1 MGGLRAGELPCTG
14 RRRPSSRVVA
24 DSHALVWF
32 TRGSSKLSTTAAEAL
47 RAAEASEGVVV
58 SVATLID
65 LWYVAQT
72 TQGVSVT
79 ELADLRRL
87 VGGTSAVSFYPVDTQ
102 VADAC
107 TGISRD
113 LLRDPWDRLIVATAL
128 SLHLP
133 LVTRDGP
140 IRHSGLVE
148 TVW

>member
-1 MGGLRAGELPCTG
+1 M
-14 RRRPSSRVVA
+14 
-24 DSHALVWF
+24 
-32 TRGSSKLSTTAAEAL
+32 
-47 RAAEASEGVVV
+47 V

-65 LWYVAQT
+65 LWYVTQT
-72 TQGVSVT
+72 TQGVSVI

-87 VGGTSAVSFYPVDTQ
+87 VAGTPAVSFYPVDAE
-102 VADAC
+102 VADAY

-113 LLRDPWDRLIVATAL
+113 LLRDRWDRLIVATAL

-133 LVTRDGP
+133 LVTRDDS